1 MKLKTQKNNNNNNNF
16 IINFQNSP
24 YNKTK
29 INYHQF

>member
-1 MKLKTQKNNNNNNNF
+1 MKLKTQKNNNNNNF